1 MTYNFPQGR
10 ITDHKINLTI
20 TTRGIYGRRDFWW
33 YDRKFKL
40 TSTTRWTKQNKLM
53 NYLEALNYGNS
64 ILKIGNI
71 KSYLIDSELLLSKVL
86 DIPREQILI
95 NLKKNIDVKK
105 LNLFKNL
112 LLKRKKKN
120 QLLIYLK
127 KKFLEIYF

>member
-1 MTYNFPQGR
+1 
-10 ITDHKINLTI
+10 
-20 TTRGIYGRRDFWW
+20 
-33 YDRKFKL
+33 
-40 TSTTRWTKQNKLM
+40 M

-95 NLKKNIDVKK
+95 NLKKKIDVKK

-112 LLKRKKKN
+112 LLRRKKKRT
-120 QLLIYLK
+120 YTK
-127 KKFLEIYF
+127 